1 MTKCSTQRTSFIQ
14 YLSLSQNAK
23 CFGLYLRFNFLDCV
37 EWFNYSKASSWV
49 HNFKCVW
56 YHKLSICIL
65 WKKGGDRNVHQYVE
79 SIKSRKT
86 NESLC
91 KYFCVLCKWTSLFL
105 LEKFCA
111 NKFLLSP
118 FKDDGDDFKEGWKFS
133 EWILSS
139 CFFKMK
145 MTNGHFCI

>member
-1 MTKCSTQRTSFIQ
+1 MIIWFRIHNTLESEKRFRIQQTQWQIKMKGSIYDSIFSIVWNDSIT
-14 YLSLSQNAK
+14 
-23 CFGLYLRFNFLDCV
+23 G
-37 EWFNYSKASSWV
+37 KASSWV

-65 WKKGGDRNVHQYVE
+65 WKKGGERNMHQYVE

-118 FKDDGDDFKEGWKFS
+118 FKDDVDDFKRGWKFY

-139 CFFKMK
+139 CSF
-145 MTNGHFCI
+145 